1 MRRIMH
7 RNGLRE
13 SAYAAQLDVDD
24 LAGLHLDGGERVSSI
39 SNRLVKTD
47 RRIEPLLQHGV
58 VIEVVVPEGL
68 LDHQQVE
75 RIKGHQVIG
84 IAQLVG
90 RVGVHAERNLGPA
103 VAHPLKNIHIPA
115 RLALE
120 LDALALN
127 DGEQL
132 GNRVLNAQRHAAG
145 DGLSHAADQI

>member
-1 MRRIMH
+1 VAAPNARLQHAAAPDRIP
-7 RNGLRE
+7 R
-13 SAYAAQLDVDD
+13 SCAALCTAMASENPPTRPSLMLMIWQDPF
-24 LAGLHLDGGERVSSI
+24 DGGERVSSI

-84 IAQLVG
+84 IAQLV
-90 RVGVHAERNLGPA
+90 AELASTLSEISGQRSRT
-103 VAHPLKNIHIPA
+103 PLKNIHIPA

-120 LDALALN
+120 LDAA
-127 DGEQL
+127 DSPPQA
-132 GNRVLNAQRHAAG
+132 RAQ
-145 DGLSHAADQI
+145 